1 MDGKR
6 SKNERGQCRQA
17 RENSKEK
24 TIDCVGYLCMEER
37 ENVEHLLEECTELK
51 ERKENKRKRGG
62 KKKGMAG
69 KKIFI

>member
-1 MDGKR
+1 
-6 SKNERGQCRQA
+6 
-17 RENSKEK
+17 
-24 TIDCVGYLCMEER
+24 MEER